1 VPVLVLIREILRVD
15 TDDLATL
22 VAVVGEHALV
32 ALDAVRVVVPQDVP
46 VAGQA
51 VIAVVAKHSLSP
63 RLLLVSCRSVSSN

>member
-1 VPVLVLIREILRVD
+1 MPVLVFIREILRVD

-46 VAGQA
+46 AGRE
-51 VIAVVAKHSLSP
+51 
-63 RLLLVSCRSVSSN
+63 RLKRGRGYLVFTTFWFTTERK